1 VPPRLRLQAGDRSSA
16 SAHGLHADTSFTV
29 VPARC
34 AVCAQHK
41 GQTSDSLSKEL
52 LTTRFY
58 PRRWAFSIWGLIF
71 FLEGLG
77 IIYQLLPYGY
87 SADSMKARIVN
98 AIGDDPCAVC
108 SAACCVIGIPYGS
121 T

>member
-1 VPPRLRLQAGDRSSA
+1 M
-16 SAHGLHADTSFTV
+16 
-29 VPARC
+29 
-34 AVCAQHK
+34 
-41 GQTSDSLSKEL
+41 
-52 LTTRFY
+52 
-58 PRRWAFSIWGLIF
+58 
-71 FLEGLG
+71 EGLG

-98 AIGDDPCAVC
+98 ATGDDPCAVC